1 MRRCFLRRN
10 RRLASSTNPWTY
22 YCLFGLLATTDTRI
36 SEALNLQTKD
46 VDWSEGVLTI
56 HGKCGKSRLVPL
68 HCSTLKVLSAYSARR
83 DRLSGKESV
92 FHFFVSRRGT
102 RLDADMFVELFTTY
116 HVGSDCVRSLPPIAH
131 LFTTFATMPN
141 PGICRIE
148 CSQN

>member
-1 MRRCFLRRN
+1 M
-10 RRLASSTNPWTY
+10 
-22 YCLFGLLATTDTRI
+22 RI

-46 VDWSEGVLTI
+46 VDWWEGVLTI

-92 FHFFVSRRGT
+92 SHFFSHVAARAWT
-102 RLDADMFVELFTTY
+102 ADMFVELFTTY
-116 HVGSDCVRSLPPIAH
+116 HVGSDCVRFLPPIAH
-131 LFTTFATMPN
+131 VFTTIATMSN